1 MFCFASG
8 QFPGQPPGKMSA
20 LSTAFSGADEIK
32 RMASF
37 FPPSQHL
44 VPFWSHSIL
53 DNNSLSLMATA
64 AMVRDGGCGGLGATT
79 APIATEN
86 ALTMAHFGDIDLG
99 HGKRRE
105 MISRLRR
112 SGTTSARQGITAQD
126 GREGKAMGGERGQT
140 EAMAPERQNQITSAA
155 AASAVGSV
163 CQHFLLAHP
172 KKDAIGNLSAVPN
185 HLLKATTKP
194 RTKKPRLSKGRFEPG
209 PSVERRNARERTR
222 VNTVN
227 QAFVVLK
234 RMLPSLA
241 KNTKRVS
248 KLKVLRAAIVHIKLL
263 LQLLGHEVILSCVEF
278 GSNEKHLSQMRKRT
292 KN

>member
-1 MFCFASG
+1 
-8 QFPGQPPGKMSA
+8 
-20 LSTAFSGADEIK
+20 
-32 RMASF
+32 MASF
-37 FPPSQHL
+37 FPPSQHF
-44 VPFWSHSIL
+44 VPFCWSHSIL

-64 AMVRDGGCGGLGATT
+64 AMVRGGGGGGATT

-86 ALTMAHFGDIDLG
+86 ALTMAHFGDIELG

-105 MISRLRR
+105 VISSRLRR
-112 SGTTSARQGITAQD
+112 SSTMSARQGIMADNGGQ
-126 GREGKAMGGERGQT
+126 GKAMGERGQT
-140 EAMAPERQNQITSAA
+140 EAMASEQQNQITSAA

-185 HLLKATTKP
+185 HLLKTNTKP
-194 RTKKPRLSKGRFEPG
+194 RIKKPRLSKSRFEPG

-263 LQLLGHEVILSCVEF
+263 LQLLGHEVMLSCVEF